1 MGTWKAFV
9 GVGLVF
15 VLGVLVGLIPG
26 FYFTHRFPPPPPPPS
41 MDRDHRDAAMLERLS
56 KDLSLREEQKARVK
70 PIVNQMNEKLDR
82 QLMATQPKIQEIFD
96 EGFSRIE
103 KELDDSQRARYR
115 ALRERM
121 ERHRGPG
128 GRDGGPGDHR
138 GDPKPPFP

>member
-41 MDRDHRDAAMLERLS
+41 MDRDHRDTAMLERLS
-56 KDLSLREEQKARVK
+56 KDLSLKEEQKVRVK
-70 PIVNQMNEKLDR
+70 PIINQMNEKLDR
-82 QLMATQPKIQEIFD
+82 QLMETQPKIHEIFD

-103 KELDDSQRARYR
+103 KELDDSQRTRFR
-115 ALRERM
+115 TLRERM
-121 ERHRGPG
+121 DRHRGPG
-128 GRDGGPGDHR
+128 GRDGGPG
-138 GDPKPPFP
+138 GPKPPFP